1 MNFYTSLTRH
11 TEGSRLA
18 TLLLLL
24 TTVLASFAQ
33 NVKVS
38 MEDFEIAPGE
48 QKVVSINVTNDVP
61 FGRQMGGDIFLPEGL
76 KVVPNEDGDYLT
88 RNMTRCTT
96 SHALSAA
103 TKAENPAFVEGQIRF
118 SLQSASG
125 KMLKGNEGAVVT
137 FTVEAT
143 ATLAP
148 DSKISFRDAW
158 ITNSYEE
165 KVVAD
170 CEANVHNSNYEAP
183 VLELTAKDFSLTP
196 SKQVNLSFVLTNNM
210 PISAFQANITLPEGL
225 EFVENED
232 GDYATFSQARLTS
245 SHVPS
250 TTLNGKTLNVMLY
263 SSKSA
268 NVKGEDGELFYVT
281 LKATGDLA
289 ESSTITIDKIVG
301 STSAGDR
308 KDFDAFTVTVSNPDI
323 AAKTDADAKIAD
335 VKNSFESS
343 KTAIAACAE
352 SVQTAVAGDIQVIA
366 EKIAN
371 VEASLS
377 SDVAN
382 GDVAANAEARNQAIA
397 EVMTLIAAL
406 NQKADDAQ
414 KAYEEEQAR
423 LAANEAA
430 YTKLTGDIAKVQAT
444 LDAAKTEI
452 ETNDADVAAQFTETI
467 AGIQSAIQALTDDL
481 QAKYEATEL
490 TAESTVDTTA
500 VSDNIASLLADAA
513 EAQKAYEEEQA
524 RLAANE
530 AAYTKLTGD
539 IAKVQATLDAA
550 KTEIETN
557 DADVAAQFTETI
569 AGIQSAIQALTDDLQ
584 AKYDATELTAEST
597 VDTTA
602 VSDNIAKL
610 LEDAAAAQKAYEEEQ
625 ARLAANEAAYTKLTG
640 EIAKIQAT
648 LDAAKAQVETEAA
661 EVAEQFTETIAG
673 IQSAIQ
679 TLTDDLQAKY
689 EATELTAESTVDTT
703 AVSDNIAKLLE
714 DAAAAQKAYE
724 EEQARLAAN
733 EAAYTKLTGEIAKIQ
748 ATLDAA
754 KAQVETEAADVA
766 EQFTETIA
774 GIQSAIQALTD
785 DLKAKYDA
793 TELTAESTVDTTAV
807 SDNIA
812 KLLEDAAA
820 AQKIFEEDA
829 ARYAANEAAY
839 AKLTGDIA
847 KVQATLDAAKK
858 EIETNAAGV
867 AKQFEGTVAEI
878 QSAIN
883 AITAD
888 VRGKYEAIEL
898 TAESTVDTTAVSD
911 SIAKLLV
918 DAAAAQKVYEE
929 NAAKV
934 AANEAAY
941 TRLTAEI
948 ATVQATLDA
957 AKEEVRT
964 KAPNVASRYN
974 GTITGIQSA
983 INALSDDVK
992 AKYEAIELTAESTV
1006 NTSDIIS
1013 RITKLLSDATAAQK
1027 AYEDQL
1033 AKENANEAAFA
1044 RLSAE
1049 IATVQA
1055 MLDTTVDE
1063 MNTNAADVA
1072 DEFAETVAGIQKSID
1087 DLKADLLSR
1096 YNGMIL
1102 TQESTVN
1109 TSGIISRI
1117 TKLLSDATAAQKAYE
1132 ANEEQFKTDCSI
1144 IDGVKDK
1151 MAEVQKKIDGYDAS
1165 VAEAVADDI
1174 AAVMT
1179 AIEKLT
1185 AAAESSHDDGTSVND
1200 AKALLVQA
1208 DNVAALIAAL
1218 QKKAE
1223 AEQEKVV
1230 TGIGNVSVS
1239 EGDKAMYDLS
1249 GRKIQRGKGLV
1260 IIGKKKYVV
1269 R

>member
-1 MNFYTSLTRH
+1 M
-11 TEGSRLA
+11 
-18 TLLLLL
+18 
-24 TTVLASFAQ
+24 
-33 NVKVS
+33 
-38 MEDFEIAPGE
+38 
-48 QKVVSINVTNDVP
+48 
-61 FGRQMGGDIFLPEGL
+61 
-76 KVVPNEDGDYLT
+76 
-88 RNMTRCTT
+88 
-96 SHALSAA
+96 
-103 TKAENPAFVEGQIRF
+103 
-118 SLQSASG
+118 
-125 KMLKGNEGAVVT
+125 
-137 FTVEAT
+137 
-143 ATLAP
+143 
-148 DSKISFRDAW
+148 
-158 ITNSYEE
+158 
-165 KVVAD
+165 
-170 CEANVHNSNYEAP
+170 
-183 VLELTAKDFSLTP
+183 LELTAKDFSLTP

-467 AGIQSAIQALTDDL
+467 ASIQSAIQALTDDL
-481 QAKYEATEL
+481 Q
-490 TAESTVDTTA
+490 
-500 VSDNIASLLADAA
+500 
-513 EAQKAYEEEQA
+513 
-524 RLAANE
+524 
-530 AAYTKLTGD
+530 
-539 IAKVQATLDAA
+539 
-550 KTEIETN
+550 
-557 DADVAAQFTETI
+557 
-569 AGIQSAIQALTDDLQ
+569 
-584 AKYDATELTAEST
+584 
-597 VDTTA
+597 
-602 VSDNIAKL
+602 
-610 LEDAAAAQKAYEEEQ
+610 
-625 ARLAANEAAYTKLTG
+625 
-640 EIAKIQAT
+640 
-648 LDAAKAQVETEAA
+648 
-661 EVAEQFTETIAG
+661 
-673 IQSAIQ
+673 
-679 TLTDDLQAKY
+679 
-689 EATELTAESTVDTT
+689 
-703 AVSDNIAKLLE
+703 
-714 DAAAAQKAYE
+714 
-724 EEQARLAAN
+724 
-733 EAAYTKLTGEIAKIQ
+733 
-748 ATLDAA
+748 
-754 KAQVETEAADVA
+754 
-766 EQFTETIA
+766 
-774 GIQSAIQALTD
+774 
-785 DLKAKYDA
+785 AKYDA

>member
-452 ETNDADVAAQFTETI
+452 ETNDADVADQFTETI

-569 AGIQSAIQALTDDLQ
+569 ASIQSAIQALTDDLQ
-584 AKYDATELTAEST
+584 AKYE
-597 VDTTA
+597 
-602 VSDNIAKL
+602 
-610 LEDAAAAQKAYEEEQ
+610 
-625 ARLAANEAAYTKLTG
+625 
-640 EIAKIQAT
+640 
-648 LDAAKAQVETEAA
+648 
-661 EVAEQFTETIAG
+661 
-673 IQSAIQ
+673 
-679 TLTDDLQAKY
+679 
-689 EATELTAESTVDTT
+689 
-703 AVSDNIAKLLE
+703 
-714 DAAAAQKAYE
+714 
-724 EEQARLAAN
+724 
-733 EAAYTKLTGEIAKIQ
+733 
-748 ATLDAA
+748 
-754 KAQVETEAADVA
+754 
-766 EQFTETIA
+766 
-774 GIQSAIQALTD
+774 
-785 DLKAKYDA
+785 A

>member
-118 SLQSASG
+118 SLQSASS

-143 ATLAP
+143 AALAP

-467 AGIQSAIQALTDDL
+467 ASIQSAIQALTDDL
-481 QAKYEATEL
+481 Q
-490 TAESTVDTTA
+490 
-500 VSDNIASLLADAA
+500 
-513 EAQKAYEEEQA
+513 
-524 RLAANE
+524 
-530 AAYTKLTGD
+530 
-539 IAKVQATLDAA
+539 
-550 KTEIETN
+550 
-557 DADVAAQFTETI
+557 
-569 AGIQSAIQALTDDLQ
+569 
-584 AKYDATELTAEST
+584 
-597 VDTTA
+597 
-602 VSDNIAKL
+602 
-610 LEDAAAAQKAYEEEQ
+610 
-625 ARLAANEAAYTKLTG
+625 
-640 EIAKIQAT
+640 
-648 LDAAKAQVETEAA
+648 
-661 EVAEQFTETIAG
+661 
-673 IQSAIQ
+673 
-679 TLTDDLQAKY
+679 
-689 EATELTAESTVDTT
+689 
-703 AVSDNIAKLLE
+703 
-714 DAAAAQKAYE
+714 
-724 EEQARLAAN
+724 
-733 EAAYTKLTGEIAKIQ
+733 
-748 ATLDAA
+748 
-754 KAQVETEAADVA
+754 
-766 EQFTETIA
+766 
-774 GIQSAIQALTD
+774 
-785 DLKAKYDA
+785 AKYDA

>member
-143 ATLAP
+143 AALAP

-430 YTKLTGDIAKVQAT
+430 YAKLTGD
-444 LDAAKTEI
+444 
-452 ETNDADVAAQFTETI
+452 
-467 AGIQSAIQALTDDL
+467 
-481 QAKYEATEL
+481 
-490 TAESTVDTTA
+490 
-500 VSDNIASLLADAA
+500 
-513 EAQKAYEEEQA
+513 
-524 RLAANE
+524 
-530 AAYTKLTGD
+530 
-539 IAKVQATLDAA
+539 
-550 KTEIETN
+550 
-557 DADVAAQFTETI
+557 
-569 AGIQSAIQALTDDLQ
+569 
-584 AKYDATELTAEST
+584 
-597 VDTTA
+597 
-602 VSDNIAKL
+602 
-610 LEDAAAAQKAYEEEQ
+610 
-625 ARLAANEAAYTKLTG
+625 
-640 EIAKIQAT
+640 IAKIQAT

-689 EATELTAESTVDTT
+689 E
-703 AVSDNIAKLLE
+703 
-714 DAAAAQKAYE
+714 
-724 EEQARLAAN
+724 
-733 EAAYTKLTGEIAKIQ
+733 
-748 ATLDAA
+748 
-754 KAQVETEAADVA
+754 
-766 EQFTETIA
+766 
-774 GIQSAIQALTD
+774 
-785 DLKAKYDA
+785 A

-957 AKEEVRT
+957 AKEELKT

-1072 DEFAETVAGIQKSID
+1072 DEFDEFAETVAGIQKSID

>member
-210 PISAFQANITLPEGL
+210 PISAFQTNITLPEGL

-335 VKNSFESS
+335 VKNSFEIS

-452 ETNDADVAAQFTETI
+452 ETNDADVA
-467 AGIQSAIQALTDDL
+467 D
-481 QAKYEATEL
+481 
-490 TAESTVDTTA
+490 
-500 VSDNIASLLADAA
+500 
-513 EAQKAYEEEQA
+513 
-524 RLAANE
+524 
-530 AAYTKLTGD
+530 
-539 IAKVQATLDAA
+539 
-550 KTEIETN
+550 
-557 DADVAAQFTETI
+557 
-569 AGIQSAIQALTDDLQ
+569 
-584 AKYDATELTAEST
+584 
-597 VDTTA
+597 
-602 VSDNIAKL
+602 
-610 LEDAAAAQKAYEEEQ
+610 
-625 ARLAANEAAYTKLTG
+625 
-640 EIAKIQAT
+640 
-648 LDAAKAQVETEAA
+648 
-661 EVAEQFTETIAG
+661 QFTETIAG

-714 DAAAAQKAYE
+714 DAAAAQKAY
-724 EEQARLAAN
+724 
-733 EAAYTKLTGEIAKIQ
+733 
-748 ATLDAA
+748 
-754 KAQVETEAADVA
+754 
-766 EQFTETIA
+766 
-774 GIQSAIQALTD
+774 
-785 DLKAKYDA
+785 
-793 TELTAESTVDTTAV
+793 
-807 SDNIA
+807 
-812 KLLEDAAA
+812 
-820 AQKIFEEDA
+820 EEDA

>member
-170 CEANVHNSNYEAP
+170 CEANVHNSNYDAP

-452 ETNDADVAAQFTETI
+452 ETNDADVADQFTETI

-500 VSDNIASLLADAA
+500 VSDNIASLLAGAA

-569 AGIQSAIQALTDDLQ
+569 ASIQSAIQALTDDLQ

-602 VSDNIAKL
+602 VSD
-610 LEDAAAAQKAYEEEQ
+610 
-625 ARLAANEAAYTKLTG
+625 T
-640 EIAKIQAT
+640 
-648 LDAAKAQVETEAA
+648 
-661 EVAEQFTETIAG
+661 
-673 IQSAIQ
+673 
-679 TLTDDLQAKY
+679 
-689 EATELTAESTVDTT
+689 
-703 AVSDNIAKLLE
+703 
-714 DAAAAQKAYE
+714 
-724 EEQARLAAN
+724 
-733 EAAYTKLTGEIAKIQ
+733 
-748 ATLDAA
+748 
-754 KAQVETEAADVA
+754 
-766 EQFTETIA
+766 
-774 GIQSAIQALTD
+774 
-785 DLKAKYDA
+785 
-793 TELTAESTVDTTAV
+793 
-807 SDNIA
+807 IA

>member
-467 AGIQSAIQALTDDL
+467 AS
-481 QAKYEATEL
+481 
-490 TAESTVDTTA
+490 
-500 VSDNIASLLADAA
+500 
-513 EAQKAYEEEQA
+513 
-524 RLAANE
+524 
-530 AAYTKLTGD
+530 
-539 IAKVQATLDAA
+539 
-550 KTEIETN
+550 
-557 DADVAAQFTETI
+557 
-569 AGIQSAIQALTDDLQ
+569 IQSAIQALTDDLQ

-602 VSDNIAKL
+602 VSDTIAKL
-610 LEDAAAAQKAYEEEQ
+610 LEDAAAAQQAYEEEQ
-625 ARLAANEAAYTKLTG
+625 ARLAANEAAYAKLTG
-640 EIAKIQAT
+640 DIAKIQAT

-661 EVAEQFTETIAG
+661 E
-673 IQSAIQ
+673 
-679 TLTDDLQAKY
+679 
-689 EATELTAESTVDTT
+689 
-703 AVSDNIAKLLE
+703 
-714 DAAAAQKAYE
+714 
-724 EEQARLAAN
+724 
-733 EAAYTKLTGEIAKIQ
+733 
-748 ATLDAA
+748 
-754 KAQVETEAADVA
+754 VA

>member
-210 PISAFQANITLPEGL
+210 PISAFQTNITLPEGL

-452 ETNDADVAAQFTETI
+452 ETNDADVA
-467 AGIQSAIQALTDDL
+467 D
-481 QAKYEATEL
+481 
-490 TAESTVDTTA
+490 
-500 VSDNIASLLADAA
+500 
-513 EAQKAYEEEQA
+513 
-524 RLAANE
+524 
-530 AAYTKLTGD
+530 
-539 IAKVQATLDAA
+539 
-550 KTEIETN
+550 
-557 DADVAAQFTETI
+557 
-569 AGIQSAIQALTDDLQ
+569 
-584 AKYDATELTAEST
+584 
-597 VDTTA
+597 
-602 VSDNIAKL
+602 
-610 LEDAAAAQKAYEEEQ
+610 
-625 ARLAANEAAYTKLTG
+625 
-640 EIAKIQAT
+640 
-648 LDAAKAQVETEAA
+648 
-661 EVAEQFTETIAG
+661 QFTETIAG

-714 DAAAAQKAYE
+714 DAAAAQKAY
-724 EEQARLAAN
+724 
-733 EAAYTKLTGEIAKIQ
+733 
-748 ATLDAA
+748 
-754 KAQVETEAADVA
+754 
-766 EQFTETIA
+766 
-774 GIQSAIQALTD
+774 
-785 DLKAKYDA
+785 
-793 TELTAESTVDTTAV
+793 
-807 SDNIA
+807 
-812 KLLEDAAA
+812 
-820 AQKIFEEDA
+820 EEDA

>member
-452 ETNDADVAAQFTETI
+452 ETNDADVADQFTETI

-569 AGIQSAIQALTDDLQ
+569 ASIQSAIQALTDDLQ
-584 AKYDATELTAEST
+584 AKYEATELTAEST

-689 EATELTAESTVDTT
+689 E
-703 AVSDNIAKLLE
+703 
-714 DAAAAQKAYE
+714 
-724 EEQARLAAN
+724 
-733 EAAYTKLTGEIAKIQ
+733 
-748 ATLDAA
+748 
-754 KAQVETEAADVA
+754 
-766 EQFTETIA
+766 
-774 GIQSAIQALTD
+774 
-785 DLKAKYDA
+785 A

>member
-467 AGIQSAIQALTDDL
+467 ASIQSAIQALTDDL
-481 QAKYEATEL
+481 Q
-490 TAESTVDTTA
+490 
-500 VSDNIASLLADAA
+500 
-513 EAQKAYEEEQA
+513 
-524 RLAANE
+524 
-530 AAYTKLTGD
+530 
-539 IAKVQATLDAA
+539 
-550 KTEIETN
+550 
-557 DADVAAQFTETI
+557 
-569 AGIQSAIQALTDDLQ
+569 
-584 AKYDATELTAEST
+584 
-597 VDTTA
+597 
-602 VSDNIAKL
+602 
-610 LEDAAAAQKAYEEEQ
+610 
-625 ARLAANEAAYTKLTG
+625 
-640 EIAKIQAT
+640 
-648 LDAAKAQVETEAA
+648 
-661 EVAEQFTETIAG
+661 
-673 IQSAIQ
+673 
-679 TLTDDLQAKY
+679 
-689 EATELTAESTVDTT
+689 
-703 AVSDNIAKLLE
+703 
-714 DAAAAQKAYE
+714 
-724 EEQARLAAN
+724 
-733 EAAYTKLTGEIAKIQ
+733 
-748 ATLDAA
+748 
-754 KAQVETEAADVA
+754 
-766 EQFTETIA
+766 
-774 GIQSAIQALTD
+774 
-785 DLKAKYDA
+785 AKYDA

-898 TAESTVDTTAVSD
+898 TAESTV
-911 SIAKLLV
+911 
-918 DAAAAQKVYEE
+918 
-929 NAAKV
+929 
-934 AANEAAY
+934 
-941 TRLTAEI
+941 
-948 ATVQATLDA
+948 
-957 AKEEVRT
+957 
-964 KAPNVASRYN
+964 
-974 GTITGIQSA
+974 
-983 INALSDDVK
+983 
-992 AKYEAIELTAESTV
+992 
-1006 NTSDIIS
+1006 NTSD
-1013 RITKLLSDATAAQK
+1013 
-1027 AYEDQL
+1027 
-1033 AKENANEAAFA
+1033 
-1044 RLSAE
+1044 
-1049 IATVQA
+1049 
-1055 MLDTTVDE
+1055 
-1063 MNTNAADVA
+1063 
-1072 DEFAETVAGIQKSID
+1072 
-1087 DLKADLLSR
+1087 
-1096 YNGMIL
+1096 
-1102 TQESTVN
+1102 
-1109 TSGIISRI
+1109 IISRI

>member
-430 YTKLTGDIAKVQAT
+430 YAKLTGD
-444 LDAAKTEI
+444 
-452 ETNDADVAAQFTETI
+452 
-467 AGIQSAIQALTDDL
+467 
-481 QAKYEATEL
+481 
-490 TAESTVDTTA
+490 
-500 VSDNIASLLADAA
+500 
-513 EAQKAYEEEQA
+513 
-524 RLAANE
+524 
-530 AAYTKLTGD
+530 
-539 IAKVQATLDAA
+539 
-550 KTEIETN
+550 
-557 DADVAAQFTETI
+557 
-569 AGIQSAIQALTDDLQ
+569 
-584 AKYDATELTAEST
+584 
-597 VDTTA
+597 
-602 VSDNIAKL
+602 
-610 LEDAAAAQKAYEEEQ
+610 
-625 ARLAANEAAYTKLTG
+625 
-640 EIAKIQAT
+640 
-648 LDAAKAQVETEAA
+648 
-661 EVAEQFTETIAG
+661 
-673 IQSAIQ
+673 
-679 TLTDDLQAKY
+679 
-689 EATELTAESTVDTT
+689 
-703 AVSDNIAKLLE
+703 
-714 DAAAAQKAYE
+714 
-724 EEQARLAAN
+724 
-733 EAAYTKLTGEIAKIQ
+733 IAKIQ

>member
-165 KVVAD
+165 KVVAN

-452 ETNDADVAAQFTETI
+452 ETNDADVADQFTETI

-481 QAKYEATEL
+481 QAKYE
-490 TAESTVDTTA
+490 
-500 VSDNIASLLADAA
+500 
-513 EAQKAYEEEQA
+513 
-524 RLAANE
+524 
-530 AAYTKLTGD
+530 G
-539 IAKVQATLDAA
+539 
-550 KTEIETN
+550 
-557 DADVAAQFTETI
+557 
-569 AGIQSAIQALTDDLQ
+569 
-584 AKYDATELTAEST
+584 
-597 VDTTA
+597 
-602 VSDNIAKL
+602 
-610 LEDAAAAQKAYEEEQ
+610 
-625 ARLAANEAAYTKLTG
+625 
-640 EIAKIQAT
+640 
-648 LDAAKAQVETEAA
+648 
-661 EVAEQFTETIAG
+661 
-673 IQSAIQ
+673 
-679 TLTDDLQAKY
+679 
-689 EATELTAESTVDTT
+689 
-703 AVSDNIAKLLE
+703 
-714 DAAAAQKAYE
+714 
-724 EEQARLAAN
+724 
-733 EAAYTKLTGEIAKIQ
+733 
-748 ATLDAA
+748 
-754 KAQVETEAADVA
+754 
-766 EQFTETIA
+766 
-774 GIQSAIQALTD
+774 
-785 DLKAKYDA
+785 
-793 TELTAESTVDTTAV
+793 
-807 SDNIA
+807 
-812 KLLEDAAA
+812 
-820 AQKIFEEDA
+820 
-829 ARYAANEAAY
+829 
-839 AKLTGDIA
+839 
-847 KVQATLDAAKK
+847 
-858 EIETNAAGV
+858 
-867 AKQFEGTVAEI
+867 
-878 QSAIN
+878 
-883 AITAD
+883 
-888 VRGKYEAIEL
+888 
-898 TAESTVDTTAVSD
+898 
-911 SIAKLLV
+911 
-918 DAAAAQKVYEE
+918 
-929 NAAKV
+929 
-934 AANEAAY
+934 
-941 TRLTAEI
+941 
-948 ATVQATLDA
+948 
-957 AKEEVRT
+957 
-964 KAPNVASRYN
+964 N
-974 GTITGIQSA
+974 GTDRREHG
-983 INALSDDVK
+983 
-992 AKYEAIELTAESTV
+992 
-1006 NTSDIIS
+1006 
-1013 RITKLLSDATAAQK
+1013 
-1027 AYEDQL
+1027 
-1033 AKENANEAAFA
+1033 
-1044 RLSAE
+1044 
-1049 IATVQA
+1049 
-1055 MLDTTVDE
+1055 
-1063 MNTNAADVA
+1063 
-1072 DEFAETVAGIQKSID
+1072 
-1087 DLKADLLSR
+1087 
-1096 YNGMIL
+1096 
-1102 TQESTVN
+1102 
-1109 TSGIISRI
+1109 
-1117 TKLLSDATAAQKAYE
+1117 
-1132 ANEEQFKTDCSI
+1132 
-1144 IDGVKDK
+1144 
-1151 MAEVQKKIDGYDAS
+1151 
-1165 VAEAVADDI
+1165 
-1174 AAVMT
+1174 
-1179 AIEKLT
+1179 
-1185 AAAESSHDDGTSVND
+1185 
-1200 AKALLVQA
+1200 
-1208 DNVAALIAAL
+1208 
-1218 QKKAE
+1218 
-1223 AEQEKVV
+1223 
-1230 TGIGNVSVS
+1230 
-1239 EGDKAMYDLS
+1239 
-1249 GRKIQRGKGLV
+1249 
-1260 IIGKKKYVV
+1260 
-1269 R
+1269 

>member
-467 AGIQSAIQALTDDL
+467 AS
-481 QAKYEATEL
+481 
-490 TAESTVDTTA
+490 
-500 VSDNIASLLADAA
+500 
-513 EAQKAYEEEQA
+513 
-524 RLAANE
+524 
-530 AAYTKLTGD
+530 
-539 IAKVQATLDAA
+539 
-550 KTEIETN
+550 
-557 DADVAAQFTETI
+557 
-569 AGIQSAIQALTDDLQ
+569 IQSAIQALTDDLQ

-602 VSDNIAKL
+602 VSDTIAKL
-610 LEDAAAAQKAYEEEQ
+610 LEDAAAAQQAYEEEQ
-625 ARLAANEAAYTKLTG
+625 ARLAANEAAYAKLTG
-640 EIAKIQAT
+640 DIAKIQAT

-754 KAQVETEAADVA
+754 KAQVETEAAEVA

-774 GIQSAIQALTD
+774 GIQSAIQTLTD
-785 DLKAKYDA
+785 DLQAKYEA